1 LSFLD
6 SWRSTLYSLT
16 GIIIIFARIINAKN
30 MIEKFLNEEQ
40 DPKTVEKVYS
50 RLVDLLSS
58 GEEVIYIAVQKKPLV
73 NLFPD
78 CIAITNKRVLFFTP
92 ANLGLSI
99 KFVDFVWKDIV
110 DVYTK
115 EEIIGAIFS
124 VKTTGGAEMA
134 VDYLPK
140 IQGRKLYQ
148 YAQERKEVE
157 REARRQRDL
166 EQKRAESGAV
176 QFENSPAR
184 AFAAPASPQPFSS
197 QPAYTA
203 PVAPPAPAPTP
214 VIPPAPAPVVQEAAA
229 PTPAAKPDEL
239 TEKLKKLKTLFDNG
253 LISQEEYNAKK
264 LDLLSDL

>member
-1 LSFLD
+1 
-6 SWRSTLYSLT
+6 
-16 GIIIIFARIINAKN
+16 

-40 DPKTVEKVYS
+40 DPKTVEKVYF

-58 GEEVIYIAVQKKPLV
+58 GEEIIYIAVQKKPLV

-78 CIAITNKRVLFFTP
+78 CIAITNKRILFFTP

-124 VKTTGGAEMA
+124 VKTTNGAEMA

-140 IQGRKLYQ
+140 VQGRKLYQ

-176 QFENSPAR
+176 QFDNAAR
-184 AFAAPASPQPFSS
+184 TAPTQQVFAAQ
-197 QPAYTA
+197 A
-203 PVAPPAPAPTP
+203 PVAVPQ
-214 VIPPAPAPVVQEAAA
+214 IPAPAPVAPLVPASAPEPVVQQAAA
-229 PTPAAKPDEL
+229 PKPDEL
-239 TEKLKKLKTLFDNG
+239 TEKLKRLKMLFDNG

-264 LDLLSDL
+264 LDLLSDF

>member
-1 LSFLD
+1 
-6 SWRSTLYSLT
+6 
-16 GIIIIFARIINAKN
+16 

-50 RLVDLLSS
+50 RLVDLLST
-58 GEEVIYIAVQKKPLV
+58 GEEIIYIAVQKKPLV

-78 CIAITNKRVLFFTP
+78 CIAITNKRILFFTP

-99 KFVDFVWKDIV
+99 KFIDFVWKDVV
-110 DVYTK
+110 DVHTK
-115 EEIIGAIFS
+115 EEIIGAVFS
-124 VKTTGGAEMA
+124 VKTTNGAEMA

-148 YAQERKEVE
+148 YAQERKELE

-166 EQKRAESGAV
+166 EEKRAESGSI
-176 QFENSPAR
+176 QLDN
-184 AFAAPASPQPFSS
+184 AAAHAIAQQQQP
-197 QPAYTA
+197 
-203 PVAPPAPAPTP
+203 V
-214 VIPPAPAPVVQEAAA
+214 APAPVQQSYAPPVAQAPAA
-229 PTPAAKPDEL
+229 PRPDEL
-239 TEKLKKLKTLFDNG
+239 TEKLKKLRTLFDNG

>member
-1 LSFLD
+1 
-6 SWRSTLYSLT
+6 
-16 GIIIIFARIINAKN
+16 

-78 CIAITNKRVLFFTP
+78 CIAITNKRILFFTP

-124 VKTTGGAEMA
+124 VKTTNGAEMA

-157 REARRQRDL
+157 REARRLRDL
-166 EQKRAESGAV
+166 EQKRAESGSI
-176 QFENSPAR
+176 QFENPAAAHTSTAQQ
-184 AFAAPASPQPFSS
+184 AFAAQTPAAQ
-197 QPAYTA
+197 QYQA
-203 PVAPPAPAPTP
+203 PVTSPAPTP
-214 VIPPAPAPVVQEAAA
+214 TPTPIVQEAA
-229 PTPAAKPDEL
+229 PKPDEL

-264 LDLLSDL
+264 LDLLSDF

>member
-1 LSFLD
+1 
-6 SWRSTLYSLT
+6 
-16 GIIIIFARIINAKN
+16 

-58 GEEVIYIAVQKKPLV
+58 GEEIIYIAVQKKPLV

-78 CIAITNKRVLFFTP
+78 CIAITNKRILFFTP

-99 KFVDFVWKDIV
+99 KFVDFVWKDVV

-115 EEIIGAIFS
+115 EEIIGAVFS
-124 VKTTGGAEMA
+124 VKTTNGAEMA

-166 EQKRAESGAV
+166 EQKRAESGSI
-176 QFENSPAR
+176 QFENPATAHAATTTQQ
-184 AFAAPASPQPFSS
+184 AFAAPAVAQQQAP
-197 QPAYTA
+197 T
-203 PVAPPAPAPTP
+203 PVAPPAPAP
-214 VIPPAPAPVVQEAAA
+214 VVHEAP
-229 PTPAAKPDEL
+229 KPDEL

-264 LDLLSDL
+264 LDLLSDF

>member
-1 LSFLD
+1 
-6 SWRSTLYSLT
+6 
-16 GIIIIFARIINAKN
+16 

-40 DPKTVEKVYS
+40 DPKTVEKVYF

-58 GEEVIYIAVQKKPLV
+58 GEEIIYIAVQKKPLV

-78 CIAITNKRVLFFTP
+78 CIAITNKRILFFTP

-124 VKTTGGAEMA
+124 VKTTNGAEMA

-140 IQGRKLYQ
+140 VQGRKLYQ

-176 QFENSPAR
+176 QFDNAARITPAQQV
-184 AFAAPASPQPFSS
+184 FAAQ
-197 QPAYTA
+197 A
-203 PVAPPAPAPTP
+203 PVAAPQIPIPAHVAPPVPAPAPE
-214 VIPPAPAPVVQEAAA
+214 PVVQQAAA
-229 PTPAAKPDEL
+229 PKPDEL
-239 TEKLKKLKTLFDNG
+239 TEKLKRLKMLFDNG

-264 LDLLSDL
+264 LDLLSDF

>member
-1 LSFLD
+1 
-6 SWRSTLYSLT
+6 
-16 GIIIIFARIINAKN
+16 
-30 MIEKFLNEEQ
+30 MIEKFLKEDQ
-40 DPKTVEKVYS
+40 DPKAVEKVYS
-50 RLVDLLSS
+50 RLVDLLSA
-58 GEEVIYIAVQKKPLV
+58 GEEIIYIAVQKKPLV

-110 DVYTK
+110 DVHTK
-115 EEIIGAIFS
+115 EEIIGAVFS
-124 VKTTGGAEMA
+124 VKTTNGAEMA

-148 YAQERKEVE
+148 YAQERKELE

-166 EQKRAESGAV
+166 EQKRAESGSI
-176 QFENSPAR
+176 QFDNPA
-184 AFAAPASPQPFSS
+184 AAHAAAAQQTFTAPAATQ
-197 QPAYTA
+197 QPAPA
-203 PVAPPAPAPTP
+203 PVAPPAP
-214 VIPPAPAPVVQEAAA
+214 VVQEA
-229 PTPAAKPDEL
+229 PKPDEL

-253 LISQEEYNAKK
+253 LISQEEYNHKK

>member
-1 LSFLD
+1 
-6 SWRSTLYSLT
+6 
-16 GIIIIFARIINAKN
+16 
-30 MIEKFLNEEQ
+30 MIEKFLTEEQ
-40 DPKTVEKVYS
+40 DPKAVEKVYS
-50 RLVDLLSS
+50 RLVDLLST
-58 GEEVIYIAVQKKPLV
+58 GEEIIYIAVQKKPLV

-110 DVYTK
+110 DVHTK
-115 EEIIGAIFS
+115 EEIIGAVFS
-124 VKTTGGAEMA
+124 VRTTGGAEMA

-140 IQGRKLYQ
+140 VQGRKLYQ

-157 REARRQRDL
+157 REARRQREL
-166 EQKRAESGAV
+166 EQKRAESGSI
-176 QFENSPAR
+176 QLENSPAR
-184 AFAAPASPQPFSS
+184 AFVPPASPQPFSS
-197 QPAYTA
+197 QTNGYTAPVVTA
-203 PVAPPAPAPTP
+203 PVAPPAPAP
-214 VIPPAPAPVVQEAAA
+214 VVQETPAPA